1 MEAAGQKSKEAHDR
15 AKRAFLSPGET
26 GSVLEL
32 FRWFENLDG
41 PRGLRAPKLKERLNT
56 VADSLL
62 EKQFKRVCKRSKAFD
77 TFDADE
83 RHKLRIACKN
93 LRYNA
98 ELFGQ
103 LYSDRKVKRFIKL
116 LKPAYDRLGELND
129 LRSAHE
135 LLTSIAREKPK
146 RAGLPVGEVLGWLD
160 RGATQTLVG
169 TSKTIRRLRNAPAF
183 WR

>member
-116 LKPAYDRLGELND
+116 LKPAQDGLGVLND
-129 LRSAHE
+129 VRSAHE
-135 LLTSIAREKPK
+135 LLTSVAREKPK

-169 TSKTIRRLRNAPAF
+169 ASKTIKRLRNAPAF